1 MLFFSQCG
9 VISKH
14 QYVKWRESGV
24 AFEMRE
30 GLYQTANQSLLSTRV
45 FNHVSRLTF
54 YYNSCCYCVT
64 HETLSCNSNC
74 CVFVL
79 YQRGDRVAVRG
90 YWGDIVSSPYL
101 SFGTE
106 TENKNLLKKQ
116 NNQHVKVK
124 ELVHYL
130 PFKVT
135 DNLWKVQ
142 VHIYSF

>member
-1 MLFFSQCG
+1 MLFSLS
-9 VISKH
+9 VVSSANISMWNGGKAVWLLRWGRGSTK
-14 QYVKWRESGV
+14 QPIRVCSPCECSIMWV
-24 AFEMRE
+24 DW
-30 GLYQTANQSLLSTRV
+30 LSTIIAV
-45 FNHVSRLTF
+45 VIVWPMKHCHATLTVV
-54 YYNSCCYCVT
+54 CLC
-64 HETLSCNSNC
+64 
-74 CVFVL
+74 L

-135 DNLWKVQ
+135 DNLIKVQ
-142 VHIYSF
+142 VHICSF

>member
-1 MLFFSQCG
+1 M
-9 VISKH
+9 
-14 QYVKWRESGV
+14 KWRESGV

-54 YYNSCCYCVT
+54 YYNSCCYCVA
-64 HETLSCNSNC
+64 HDTLPCNSNC
-74 CVFVL
+74 VCVCL

-90 YWGDIVSSPYL
+90 YWGDIISSPYL

-116 NNQHVKVK
+116 NNQHVKVN

-130 PFKVT
+130 PFKVK
-135 DNLWKVQ
+135 DENLIKVQ
-142 VHIYSF
+142 NHICSF